1 MAAGFHRLDLGTNT
15 PTNKPTT
22 ALEYKRRLISAVYA
36 TDKLEASLNGV
47 PFALSQKLV
56 HLRLPLDLSDDELFF
71 PQNRLATAS
80 NQLDHNGWNTKG
92 QIHHATIQRGI
103 HLLSKC
109 REEILEVA
117 LGVDLIISLEQIK

>member
-1 MAAGFHRLDLGTNT
+1 MAAGFHRLDLRKNNS
-15 PTNKPTT
+15 TNKPTT

-56 HLRLPLDLSDDELFF
+56 HLRLPLDLSDEELFS
-71 PQNRLATAS
+71 PQDRLVMAT
-80 NQLDHNGWNTKG
+80 NQLDPNGWNMKG
-92 QIHHATIQRGI
+92 QIHHVTIQRGI
-103 HLLSKC
+103 QLLSRC

-117 LGVDLIISLEQIK
+117 LGVDSIISLQQIK